1 MYNFKTERNSIQRNS
16 QQNNSK
22 LNIRFSSMSS
32 RKFNFDCPKK
42 LIIEEY
48 SKDSEDNK
56 YLYNLWNKSSSRQNT
71 NRQMVKINFK
81 GLKKLVMKKAGF
93 LNILSFL
100 DDYDLISLLKSNKS
114 LIALIN
120 KAISDSYVTKI
131 KDNLKKYKKI
141 FEIIKCSLIH
151 NFDFMINIVISRLIY
166 L

>member
-1 MYNFKTERNSIQRNS
+1 
-16 QQNNSK
+16 
-22 LNIRFSSMSS
+22 
-32 RKFNFDCPKK
+32 
-42 LIIEEY
+42 
-48 SKDSEDNK
+48 
-56 YLYNLWNKSSSRQNT
+56 
-71 NRQMVKINFK
+71 MVKINFK

-141 FEIIKCSLIH
+141 FEIIKCSLIYTKLK
-151 NFDFMINIVISRLIY
+151 NSFKIDFVLNIRFINPSKFI
-166 L
+166 